1 MKKKIKIKIKKNK
14 LKINGIIDSSS
25 GICEHLPKLVGGLK
39 SIKSLGVYLLIV
51 KGNYNRTKRSRE
63 PCFKHK
69 KTGIPFAW
77 NVKPRTFDNKFEDY
91 VAIIKDSRSLHGS

>member
-1 MKKKIKIKIKKNK
+1 MQVQREKKKLQGRSDEQKQKIKIKIKKNK

-51 KGNYNRTKRSRE
+51 KGNYNRTKRPRE

-77 NVKPRTFDNKFEDY
+77 NVKPRT
-91 VAIIKDSRSLHGS
+91 S